1 MTNDAAAKVALA
13 AFLPEGDAK
22 SLRPLGEGLIN
33 TTFRA
38 NTPDGKAYVL
48 QRINTKVFPDPDA
61 VMLNTLRV
69 TDWMRDRLWREGVD
83 PTRRVPE
90 FLPATEGAYLY
101 RVEAEDG
108 SASVWRCSRLIE
120 GARAHTTLSD
130 PRLLYEAGRGYGE
143 FQRLLDGFPAH
154 ELAEV
159 LPGFHDTRKRFA
171 AFLDVLERD
180 PAGRVKQAKE
190 EIAFLSEREAFAGE
204 VVSLLENGTLPLRV
218 THNDTKLSNVLLDD
232 KTGEAVCV
240 IDLDTVMPGTVLY
253 DFGDAIRTGAASAAE
268 DDPVT
273 ENMNFLPAYCEAFR
287 KGFLE
292 RCGEILLP
300 AEREKLMLGAR
311 MIVFEQAVRFLTDYL
326 EGDVYYHTAYDAHNL
341 VRARTQIR
349 LFSQLPE
356 E

>member
-1 MTNDAAAKVALA
+1 MRNDAIVQAALA
-13 AFLPEGDAK
+13 AFLPEGDA
-22 SLRPLGEGLIN
+22 SALRPLGEGLIN

-38 NTPDGKAYVL
+38 ETPDGKAYVL
-48 QRINTKVFPDPDA
+48 QRVNTKVFPDPEA
-61 VMLNTLRV
+61 VMRNTLRV
-69 TDWMRDRLWREGVD
+69 TDWMRDRLRGEGVD

-90 FLPATEGAYLY
+90 FLPTADGAYLF
-101 RVEAEDG
+101 RAVTEEG
-108 SASVWRCSRLIE
+108 GESVWRCSRLIG
-120 GARAHTTLSD
+120 GAQAHTTLSD
-130 PRLLYEAGRGYGE
+130 PHLLYEAGRGYGN
-143 FQRLLDGFPAH
+143 FQRLLDGFPAR

-159 LPGFHDTRKRFA
+159 LPGFHDTRRRFA
-171 AFLDVLERD
+171 AFLDAVERD
-180 PAGRVKQAKE
+180 PSGRAKDAE
-190 EIAFLSEREAFAGE
+190 KEIAFLREREAFAGE
-204 VVSLLENGTLPLRV
+204 VVSLLESGALPLRV

-232 KTGEAVCV
+232 ETGEAICV

-253 DFGDAIRTGAASAAE
+253 DFGDAIRSGAASAAE
-268 DDPVT
+268 DEPDL
-273 ENMNFLPAYCEAFR
+273 ERMNFLPAYCDAFR

-300 AEREKLMLGAR
+300 IEREKLMLGAR

-326 EGDVYYHTAYDAHNL
+326 EGDVYYQTAYPGHNL

>member
-1 MTNDAAAKVALA
+1 MTNDAAVRSALA
-13 AFLPEGDAK
+13 AFLPEGDAS

-38 NTPDGKAYVL
+38 ETPDGKAYVL
-48 QRINTKVFPDPDA
+48 QRVNTKVFPDPDA
-61 VMLNTLRV
+61 VMRNTLLV
-69 TDWMRDRLWREGVD
+69 TGWIRDRLRGEGLD

-90 FLPATEGAYLY
+90 FLPTAEGAYLY
-101 RVEAEDG
+101 HVPMPDG
-108 SASVWRCSRLIE
+108 STSVWRCSRLIE

-143 FQRLLDGFPAH
+143 FQRLLDGFPVQ

-171 AFLDVLERD
+171 AFLDAVKRD
-180 PAGRVKQAKE
+180 PAGRGKE
-190 EIAFLSEREAFAGE
+190 AEKEIAFLRERESFAGE
-204 VVSLLENGTLPLRV
+204 AVSLLEQGVLPLRV

-232 KTGEAVCV
+232 ETGEAVCV

-253 DFGDAIRTGAASAAE
+253 DFGDAIRSGAASAAE
-268 DDPVT
+268 DEPVT
-273 ENMNFLPAYCEAFR
+273 ERMNFLPAYCEAFR

-292 RCGEILLP
+292 CCGEILQP
-300 AEREKLMLGAR
+300 VEREKLMLGAR
-311 MIVFEQAVRFLTDYL
+311 IIVFEQAVRFLTDHL
-326 EGDVYYHTAYDAHNL
+326 EGDVYYHTAYPGHNL

>member
-1 MTNDAAAKVALA
+1 MTNNEAAYAALT
-13 AFLPEGDAK
+13 AFLPEADPSA
-22 SLRPLGEGLIN
+22 LRPLGEGLIN

-38 NTPDGKAYVL
+38 ETPDGKAYVL
-48 QRINTKVFPDPDA
+48 QKVNTKVFPDPDA
-61 VMLNTLRV
+61 VMRNTLRV
-69 TDWMRDRLWREGVD
+69 TDWMRDRLRGEGVD
-83 PTRRVPE
+83 PARRVPE
-90 FLPATEGAYLY
+90 FLPSAEGAYLY
-101 RVEAEDG
+101 RAAEADG
-108 SASVWRCSRLIE
+108 ETSVWRCSRLIA
-120 GARAHTTLSD
+120 GAQAHTTLSD

-143 FQRLLDGFPAH
+143 FQRLLDGFPVQ
-154 ELAEV
+154 ELSEV
-159 LPGFHDTRKRFA
+159 LPGFHNTRRRFE
-171 AFLDVLERD
+171 AFLDAVERD
-180 PAGRVKQAKE
+180 PVGRAKE
-190 EIAFLSEREAFAGE
+190 AEKEIAFLRARESFAGE
-204 VVSLLENGTLPLRV
+204 VVTLLEDGTLPLRV

-232 KTGEAVCV
+232 ETGEAICV

-268 DDPVT
+268 DEPKLDR
-273 ENMNFLPAYCEAFR
+273 MNFLPAFCDAFR

-311 MIVFEQAVRFLTDYL
+311 MIIFEQAVRFLADYL
-326 EGDVYYHTAYDAHNL
+326 EGDVYYQTVFPAHNL

>member
-1 MTNDAAAKVALA
+1 MTNKQAACEALN
-13 AFLPEGDAK
+13 AFLPEADA
-22 SLRPLGEGLIN
+22 STLRSLGEGLIN
-33 TTFRA
+33 STFRA
-38 NTPDGKAYVL
+38 ETPDGKAYVL
-48 QRINTKVFPDPDA
+48 QRVNTKVFPDPDA

-69 TDWMRDRLWREGVD
+69 TDWMRDRLRGEGVD
-83 PTRRVPE
+83 PSRRVPE
-90 FLPATEGAYLY
+90 FLPTAEGAYLY
-101 RVEAEDG
+101 RAAEADG
-108 SASVWRCSRLIE
+108 GASVWRCSRLIA
-120 GARAHTTLSD
+120 GAQAHTTLSD

-143 FQRLLDGFPAH
+143 FQRLLDGFPAQ

-159 LPGFHDTRKRFA
+159 LPGFHNTRRRFE
-171 AFLDVLERD
+171 AFLDAVERD
-180 PAGRVKQAKE
+180 PAGRVKEAEK
-190 EIAFLSEREAFAGE
+190 EIAFLRAREAFAGE
-204 VVSLLENGTLPLRV
+204 VIALLEDGTLPLRV

-232 KTGEAVCV
+232 ETGEAICV

-268 DDPVT
+268 DEPKLDR
-273 ENMNFLPAYCEAFR
+273 MNFLPAFCDAFR

-300 AEREKLMLGAR
+300 EERENLMLGAR

-326 EGDVYYHTAYDAHNL
+326 EGDVYYQTVFPAHNL

-356 E
+356 R